1 MLGQRIGLLV
11 VTIMLVAGIL
21 SAFMNNIGVAALML
35 PVVMGIVFLAS
46 LLLLIGNIL
55 SDMLVAMV
63 DPRVRFH

>member
-1 MLGQRIGLLV
+1 MCIRDR
-11 VTIMLVAGIL
+11 
-21 SAFMNNIGVAALML
+21 
-35 PVVMGIVFLAS
+35 VMGIVFLAS